1 VINTDG
7 TYTYTPNPGFSGTD
21 TIVVTICDGGLPLPG
36 ICVND
41 TIFVTVT
48 SCLSSSNSDCDGDGV
63 TNGTETTDGT
73 NPNDPCNYLPGSIS
87 LSQGA
92 AWNAADCDGDGVTN
106 GTETTDGTNPNDP
119 CDYDAGNITL
129 TQGGAWNAADCD
141 GDGVTNG
148 TETTDGTN
156 PNDPCNYLPGSITL
170 SQGGD
175 WNGADCDGD
184 GITNGDEVA
193 GGSDP
198 NDACSPK
205 SCGLFIPKGF
215 SPNDDGI
222 NDVVVIKGIENFPEN
237 EIKIFN
243 RWGNLV
249 YEAQRYDNVSVVWD
263 GTTTVNAVG
272 GSERLPEATY
282 FYILTYKD
290 LSGNTQKVTGYIYLN
305 RNGQ

>member
-1 VINTDG
+1 
-7 TYTYTPNPGFSGTD
+7 
-21 TIVVTICDGGLPLPG
+21 
-36 ICVND
+36 
-41 TIFVTVT
+41 
-48 SCLSSSNSDCDGDGV
+48 
-63 TNGTETTDGT
+63 
-73 NPNDPCNYLPGSIS
+73 
-87 LSQGA
+87 
-92 AWNAADCDGDGVTN
+92 
-106 GTETTDGTNPNDP
+106 
-119 CDYDAGNITL
+119 
-129 TQGGAWNAADCD
+129 
-141 GDGVTNG
+141 
-148 TETTDGTN
+148 
-156 PNDPCNYLPGSITL
+156 
-170 SQGGD
+170 
-175 WNGADCDGD
+175 
-184 GITNGDEVA
+184 
-193 GGSDP
+193 
-198 NDACSPK
+198 
-205 SCGLFIPKGF
+205 LFIPKGF

>member
-1 VINTDG
+1 M
-7 TYTYTPNPGFSGTD
+7 
-21 TIVVTICDGGLPLPG
+21 
-36 ICVND
+36 
-41 TIFVTVT
+41 
-48 SCLSSSNSDCDGDGV
+48 
-63 TNGTETTDGT
+63 
-73 NPNDPCNYLPGSIS
+73 
-87 LSQGA
+87 
-92 AWNAADCDGDGVTN
+92 
-106 GTETTDGTNPNDP
+106 
-119 CDYDAGNITL
+119 
-129 TQGGAWNAADCD
+129 
-141 GDGVTNG
+141 
-148 TETTDGTN
+148 
-156 PNDPCNYLPGSITL
+156 

-222 NDVVVIKGIENFPEN
+222 NDVVVIKGIENFPDN

-249 YEAQRYDNVSVVWD
+249 YEAERYDNVSVVWD
-263 GTTTVNAVG
+263 GTTTVNQTVG
-272 GSERLPEATY
+272 NQKLPEATY

-290 LSGNTQKVTGYIYLN
+290 LAGKQQKVTGYIYLN